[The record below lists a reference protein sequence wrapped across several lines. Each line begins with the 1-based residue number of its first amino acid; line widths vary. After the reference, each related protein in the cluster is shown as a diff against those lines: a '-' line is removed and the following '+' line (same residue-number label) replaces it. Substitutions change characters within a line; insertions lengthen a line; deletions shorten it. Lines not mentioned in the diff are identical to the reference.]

1 MEKEL
6 QDALSKVMFMTFEE
20 LGFVFP
26 EAEMTMEQANAEAE
40 IAIETDFY
48 GPFEGKVILQI
59 CGGLVEAI
67 STNMLA
73 SDAPPAPHLQQDA
86 MRELTNVVCGNLL
99 PLIAGSKEVFHL
111 KPPRILELNGFSLDG
126 RIAETHIGIDQG
138 RADAYLFVDKPENL
152 LKTKH
157 A

>member
-6 QDALSKVMFMTFEE
+6 QEALSKVMFMTFEE

-26 EAEMTMEQANAEAE
+26 EAEMTLDQANAEPE
-40 IAIETDFY
+40 IAVETDFF

-59 CGGLVEAI
+59 CGGLVEVI
-67 STNMLA
+67 STNMLG
-73 SDAPPAPHLQQDA
+73 SDAPPVLNLQQDA
-86 MRELTNVVCGNLL
+86 MRELANVVCGNLL

-126 RIAETHIGIDQG
+126 RIAEAHVGIDQG

-152 LKTKH
+152 LKHKNT
-157 A
+157 